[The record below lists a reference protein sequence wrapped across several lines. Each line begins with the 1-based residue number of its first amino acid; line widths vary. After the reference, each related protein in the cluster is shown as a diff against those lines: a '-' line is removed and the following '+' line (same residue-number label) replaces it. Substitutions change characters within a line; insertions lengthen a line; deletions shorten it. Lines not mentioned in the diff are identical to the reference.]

1 MTKRILKQ
9 LLAVISLLFP
19 TLLQI
24 RRGSGGL
31 ISSSKGTGVT
41 GRSHNEYI
49 YTSLFDVRPNKSRIS
64 QADASLN
71 NNSFAGDIASSVNED
86 EPDEN
91 LAELVVTLDPLTTGF
106 LQDLQLIVQLAIDK
120 CTYKVK
126 VGVQN
131 ACDFAAT
138 ALT

>member
-1 MTKRILKQ
+1 M
-9 LLAVISLLFP
+9 
-19 TLLQI
+19 
-24 RRGSGGL
+24 
-31 ISSSKGTGVT
+31 T

-71 NNSFAGDIASSVNED
+71 NNRFAGDIASSVNED

>member
-1 MTKRILKQ
+1 
-9 LLAVISLLFP
+9 
-19 TLLQI
+19 
-24 RRGSGGL
+24 
-31 ISSSKGTGVT
+31 
-41 GRSHNEYI
+41 
-49 YTSLFDVRPNKSRIS
+49 
-64 QADASLN
+64 
-71 NNSFAGDIASSVNED
+71 VNED